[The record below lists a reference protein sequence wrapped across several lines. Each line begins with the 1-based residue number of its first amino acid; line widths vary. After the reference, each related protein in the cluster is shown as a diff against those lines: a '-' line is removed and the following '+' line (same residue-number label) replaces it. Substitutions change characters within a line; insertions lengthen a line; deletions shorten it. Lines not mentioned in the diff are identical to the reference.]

1 MQQKNMEELLIRHC
15 NNLHRLSVE
24 QLQAIREEKENVV
37 TELTAQK
44 QIILDSLSA
53 LQEQFEI
60 QTCRPEIQEQVMT
73 LLRQIVASENEGQQI
88 IKERCTSISKEML
101 ANRKEMNIQ
110 QAYEETS
117 FQIRGNLCNIEK

>member
-1 MQQKNMEELLIRHC
+1 MQQKNIEELLIRHC

-44 QIILDSLSA
+44 QIILDSLAA

-60 QTCRPEIQEQVMT
+60 QACRPEIQEQVMT

>member
-1 MQQKNMEELLIRHC
+1 MEELLIRHC

-24 QLQAIREEKENVV
+24 QLQAIKEEKENVV

-44 QIILDSLSA
+44 QIILDSLAA
-53 LQEQFEI
+53 LQKQFEI
-60 QTCRPEIQEQVMT
+60 QTCRPEIQEQMMT

>member
-1 MQQKNMEELLIRHC
+1 MEELLIRHC